1 VKLFFCPI
9 FETGSPVAN
18 SSESP
23 DKMYLIRIRA
33 AGWDATCTR
42 FSGLDLFSGVKALG
56 LHHCAQIA
64 LVDV

>member
-1 VKLFFCPI
+1 
-9 FETGSPVAN
+9 VAN